1 MKIIMIISFA
11 LGMFILSTNS
21 FADGEMSTMKSTEE
35 QKQSTK
41 TVKKSRRKKAMMCN
55 ECGKPETECDCE
67 GHKDGEEGHEDH

>member
-21 FADGEMSTMKSTEE
+21 FAEGEMSTVKSTTE
-35 QKQSTK
+35 QNQSK
-41 TVKKSRRKKAMMCN
+41 EKVKKSRRKKAMMCN

-67 GHKDGEEGHEDH
+67 GHNDEEGHDDH